1 MNKLTYQ
8 PLDSAGETTKR
19 SRNAFI
25 IVLCA
30 TAFMTIQLI
39 LDIYI
44 NPVSGNNLP
53 LITDTILLSL
63 FIIST
68 WLTRRGQV
76 TLGLGLV
83 LGAVYIIIPIIN
95 MTFADVGLVSAVAVI
110 VFSLVVAT
118 TALPAKWLKPVII
131 GGFIVAVL
139 VIVIDTLWPGQ
150 RISTGDHT
158 FSNISVAILLL
169 IYGVIIARQFAN
181 FSLSAKLAIGFVTVG
196 VISVAMVA
204 FANNWFTQ
212 TALINVSNQTLS
224 AAAAQTATN
233 IDTFIT
239 VNRETVEIEAQLP
252 ALVNYLSLPPEQRD
266 PNSPAGLD
274 AIITMR
280 TLNRKDPVHISSY
293 ALLDTQG
300 RSIIDTL
307 SPDTGADE
315 SHHDYF
321 QIPLKTLQSY
331 VSPVQFSET
340 AESPFLYFSSPIQ
353 NANDEI
359 IGVLRVRYSAIVLQQ
374 LIEKSAAQAGAGIS
388 AILLDEYQ
396 IRLANSEDSQLLFKT
411 IAPLDPTTATELQ
424 AARRLP
430 SRPVEEL
437 STDLPE
443 FAQQLANAA
452 TRTTFSARVHPE
464 HDEENHT
471 DQVAV
476 ATLNTQPWRVVF
488 AQTAEVFQIPL
499 QTQTRLTILLA
510 AVIVV
515 MIAVGALGVGQFLA
529 SPIVRLTAVATHIA
543 AGDLEAQ
550 APVGTSDEI
559 GRLARAFNGMTA
571 QLRGLIGSLEDQVR
585 DRTAELALSMKVG
598 QRALTIKDLDE
609 LLPTIT
615 EFIREQFNLYY
626 TQVYFVD
633 DLGRNLILRAGTGT
647 VGQTLIAR
655 RHSLPIGPGSIVGR
669 VAAERKS
676 IVVPDTQNSDI
687 HKANPLLPET
697 RCELA
702 VPLILEDRII
712 GVLDMQANKV
722 NTFTENNMTV
732 FEALATQLAISI
744 DSAQQWALAQE
755 AQRKSEEAV
764 RQLTRQSWTETLAA
778 RRKTPGFMYD
788 LSAIMP
794 LSDFGTEAANA
805 ETIIQ
810 NPKSKIQNGTSVPV
824 VVQNQP
830 IGQLKVQM
838 PPEKNLAEEG
848 QALLAAVAQQL
859 AQKIENLRLLEETR
873 QRATR
878 EQIAR
883 QITDKIRASRDI
895 ETALK
900 IAAAELSK
908 VLSTSKAVID
918 LKVSRNDDETAR

>member
-1 MNKLTYQ
+1 
-8 PLDSAGETTKR
+8 
-19 SRNAFI
+19 
-25 IVLCA
+25 
-30 TAFMTIQLI
+30 
-39 LDIYI
+39 
-44 NPVSGNNLP
+44 
-53 LITDTILLSL
+53 
-63 FIIST
+63 
-68 WLTRRGQV
+68 
-76 TLGLGLV
+76 
-83 LGAVYIIIPIIN
+83 
-95 MTFADVGLVSAVAVI
+95 
-110 VFSLVVAT
+110 
-118 TALPAKWLKPVII
+118 
-131 GGFIVAVL
+131 
-139 VIVIDTLWPGQ
+139 
-150 RISTGDHT
+150 
-158 FSNISVAILLL
+158 
-169 IYGVIIARQFAN
+169 
-181 FSLSAKLAIGFVTVG
+181 
-196 VISVAMVA
+196 
-204 FANNWFTQ
+204 
-212 TALINVSNQTLS
+212 
-224 AAAAQTATN
+224 
-233 IDTFIT
+233 
-239 VNRETVEIEAQLP
+239 
-252 ALVNYLSLPPEQRD
+252 
-266 PNSPAGLD
+266 
-274 AIITMR
+274 
-280 TLNRKDPVHISSY
+280 
-293 ALLDTQG
+293 
-300 RSIIDTL
+300 
-307 SPDTGADE
+307 
-315 SHHDYF
+315 
-321 QIPLKTLQSY
+321 
-331 VSPVQFSET
+331 
-340 AESPFLYFSSPIQ
+340 
-353 NANDEI
+353 
-359 IGVLRVRYSAIVLQQ
+359 
-374 LIEKSAAQAGAGIS
+374 
-388 AILLDEYQ
+388 
-396 IRLANSEDSQLLFKT
+396 
-411 IAPLDPTTATELQ
+411 
-424 AARRLP
+424 
-430 SRPVEEL
+430 
-437 STDLPE
+437 
-443 FAQQLANAA
+443 
-452 TRTTFSARVHPE
+452 
-464 HDEENHT
+464 
-471 DQVAV
+471 
-476 ATLNTQPWRVVF
+476 
-488 AQTAEVFQIPL
+488 
-499 QTQTRLTILLA
+499 
-510 AVIVV
+510 
-515 MIAVGALGVGQFLA
+515 
-529 SPIVRLTAVATHIA
+529 
-543 AGDLEAQ
+543 
-550 APVGTSDEI
+550 
-559 GRLARAFNGMTA
+559 
-571 QLRGLIGSLEDQVR
+571 
-585 DRTAELALSMKVG
+585 MKVG